1 MLIQPRR
8 MRWAGSGLRRPD
20 PPECILYFG
29 LNHGLC
35 RVALAQADQEQHRP
49 HGPDRDTTR
58 VTADALKVP
67 GVAPVRKG
75 NGCPIAHLRS
85 HPTVIDEM
93 SRRGAGR
100 DASDLRDW
108 LGGNVGLP
116 IEERIPALRP
126 YGKPLTALPVR
137 CPLSNAAMQRVPEA
151 ERLLAFEVRY
161 LRVLGRGG
169 ARQHLSDTAA
179 SLPSVI
185 STGNGVVRTCSTSHL
200 IQPSREFQRLYNPA

>member
-8 MRWAGSGLRRPD
+8 MRRAGSGLRRPD

-29 LNHGLC
+29 LNRGLC
-35 RVALAQADQEQHRP
+35 RVALAQADPEQHRP
-49 HGPDRDTTR
+49 HGSDRDTTR
-58 VTADALKVP
+58 ATADALNVP

-75 NGCPIAHLRS
+75 NGCPFALLRS
-85 HPTVIDEM
+85 HPTVTDEM

-116 IEERIPALRP
+116 IEEGIQALRL
-126 YGKPLTALPVR
+126 YGKPRTALPAR
-137 CPLSNAAMQRVPEA
+137 YPPSNAAMQRVPEA

-161 LRVLGRGG
+161 LRALGRGG
-169 ARQHLSDTAA
+169 ARQDPSDTAA

-185 STGNGVVRTCSTSHL
+185 STGKGAVRTCSTSHL
-200 IQPSREFQRLYNPA
+200 IQSSREF